1 MSAPDTLVA
10 EVIDHTR
17 VLAAT
22 PAPSFHE
29 GDRAALVSAW
39 WAEWASD
46 VAVDGVGNVWAQVRD
61 GAGPA
66 VVVAAHLDTV
76 FAADVDHSV
85 VERDGRLLG
94 PSVGDDSVAVAAL
107 GALDALLPPD
117 PGGPVWVLATVGE
130 EGLGNLTG
138 IRHALS
144 TPPAQIGA
152 VIALEGNWLG
162 RVCTTAVGSV
172 RRRVTLR
179 GPGGHAWEAS
189 DVPSAI
195 HGVARVVAALDAAQ
209 RPHGARTAL
218 NVGRIGGGTAINARA
233 DHAWFDVD
241 LRAASQPA
249 LDDLVETLDAA
260 VRAVAGEFTIEV
272 EPLGDRPAGAIDAGH
287 PLVVAAVGA
296 LEGAGITA
304 ELTAASTD
312 ANAAHPVGVPAIA
325 LGVTRGAGE
334 HTLDEWIELSPLGPG
349 LSVLATTITDYL
361 RRTT

>member
-10 EVIDHTR
+10 EVLDRTR
-17 VLAAT
+17 VLAQT

-29 GDRAALVSAW
+29 GDRAALVSGW
-39 WAEWASD
+39 WAEWAAEVD
-46 VAVDGVGNVWAQVRD
+46 VDAVGNVWARVRPGD
-61 GAGPA
+61 GPA

-76 FAADVDHSV
+76 FSADFDHSV
-85 VERDGRLLG
+85 VERDGHLFG

-144 TPPAQIGA
+144 APPVEIGA

-162 RVCTTAVGSV
+162 RVCSTAVGSV

-189 DVPSAI
+189 EAPSAV
-195 HGVARVVAALDAAQ
+195 HGVARVVATLDSAQ
-209 RPHGARTAL
+209 RPIDARTAV

-241 LRAASQPA
+241 LRAESQAA
-249 LDDLVETLDAA
+249 LDELVATLESTVAA
-260 VRAVAGEFTIEV
+260 AAGDFAIEV
-272 EPLGDRPAGAIDAGH
+272 ESLGDRPAGAIDPTH
-287 PLVVAAVGA
+287 PLVLAA
-296 LEGAGITA
+296 LEALDAAGIVG

-325 LGVTRGAGE
+325 LGVTRGGGE
-334 HTLDEWIELSPLGPG
+334 HTPDEWIETAPLGRG
-349 LSVLATTITDYL
+349 LSVLAATITTYL

>member
-1 MSAPDTLVA
+1 MSAPDALVA
-10 EVIDHTR
+10 EVLDHTR
-17 VLAAT
+17 VLAQT

-29 GDRAALVSAW
+29 RERAALVSTW

-46 VAVDGVGNVWAQVRD
+46 VDVDGVGNVWAPVRTGD
-61 GAGPA
+61 GPA

-107 GALDALLPPD
+107 GALHALLPPD

-144 TPPAQIGA
+144 TPPVEIGA

-189 DVPSAI
+189 EVPSAV
-195 HGVARVVAALDAAQ
+195 HGVARVVAALDVTA
-209 RPHGARTAL
+209 RPVDVRTAV

-241 LRAASQPA
+241 LRAASQVA
-249 LDDLVETLDAA
+249 LDELVAGLDAA
-260 VRAVAGEFTIEV
+260 VAAAGDGFAVEIES
-272 EPLGDRPAGAIDAGH
+272 LGDRPAGAIDSGH
-287 PLVVAAVGA
+287 PLVAAAVGA

-334 HTLDEWIELSPLGPG
+334 HTLDEWIEVAPLGSG
-349 LSVLATTITDYL
+349 LSVLAATITDYL